1 MFSLQGL
8 LAQESHWLQKKI
20 VEDAKLCKKEVA
32 VAAPTGVAA
41 VNLGPEL
48 GAQTVH
54 SLAGIGIPQTAS
66 DFNKIVTSPWTIKK
80 WKKIDILVLDE
91 IGMLS
96 ADFLDWL
103 DVYVRKARANPLQ
116 AFGGIQLIFV
126 GDFAQLGPIPG
137 KNSLRKKAY
146 NKDHPGADCILN
158 ISECAA
164 YPFQTVFWRE
174 ADFHHV
180 HLRQVYRQKNK
191 DFQLALLDIRSGN
204 GTSQRVKN
212 LVTTCSFALDDR
224 PDLEIPS
231 GIKPTILYCTNRNVD
246 RENYDNLAKLQGQGK
261 TFKAKDSTS
270 LSGEVSQ
277 AGQDTV
283 IRLLSRNTFFND
295 CPAGRSI
302 VLKIGAQVMLLQN
315 LDLKKGLVNG
325 SRGVVESF
333 KLVPVVKSIIN
344 GEEELI
350 GPNDMDKFP
359 GFGSLEELKFGQRT
373 DFGGKIWKITK
384 FERYPFVRFVNNVS
398 QIIVPEKFERTLYRQ
413 GSCIRKQIPLKLAWA
428 ITIHKSQGATIDFV
442 VCDLAGCFTS
452 GQAYVALSR
461 ARSLVGL
468 QIKNFNSNHVTADPL
483 VTAFYDALDRQ
494 DMRNFLAEKAG
505 LWWYPILQVEPW
517 LKMFSR
523 ATPKNA
529 RDNASTFRSWINE
542 YKPLDDYRG
551 WGSR

>member
-1 MFSLQGL
+1 MNVPVCCVANLQSCL
-8 LAQESHWLQKKI
+8 CLSFKKMI
-20 VEDAKLCKKEVA
+20 SF
-32 VAAPTGVAA
+32 
-41 VNLGPEL
+41 
-48 GAQTVH
+48 H
-54 SLAGIGIPQTAS
+54 SIIFL
-66 DFNKIVTSPWTIKK
+66 F
-80 WKKIDILVLDE
+80 VLNTC
-91 IGMLS
+91 
-96 ADFLDWL
+96 
-103 DVYVRKARANPLQ
+103 V
-116 AFGGIQLIFV
+116 
-126 GDFAQLGPIPG
+126 
-137 KNSLRKKAY
+137 
-146 NKDHPGADCILN
+146 
-158 ISECAA
+158 A

-261 TFKAKDSTS
+261 TFKARDSTS

-350 GPNDMDKFP
+350 GPNDRINFRDLVPWRNSNLDK
-359 GFGSLEELKFGQRT
+359 GLILVGKFG
-373 DFGGKIWKITK
+373 
-384 FERYPFVRFVNNVS
+384 
-398 QIIVPEKFERTLYRQ
+398 
-413 GSCIRKQIPLKLAWA
+413 
-428 ITIHKSQGATIDFV
+428 
-442 VCDLAGCFTS
+442 
-452 GQAYVALSR
+452 
-461 ARSLVGL
+461 RSL
-468 QIKNFNSNHVTADPL
+468 N
-483 VTAFYDALDRQ
+483 
-494 DMRNFLAEKAG
+494 
-505 LWWYPILQVEPW
+505 
-517 LKMFSR
+517 LKDIRLCVS
-523 ATPKNA
+523 
-529 RDNASTFRSWINE
+529 STMSVR
-542 YKPLDDYRG
+542 
-551 WGSR
+551 

>member
-1 MFSLQGL
+1 MISF
-8 LAQESHWLQKKI
+8 
-20 VEDAKLCKKEVA
+20 
-32 VAAPTGVAA
+32 
-41 VNLGPEL
+41 
-48 GAQTVH
+48 H
-54 SLAGIGIPQTAS
+54 SIIFL
-66 DFNKIVTSPWTIKK
+66 F
-80 WKKIDILVLDE
+80 VLNTC
-91 IGMLS
+91 
-96 ADFLDWL
+96 
-103 DVYVRKARANPLQ
+103 V
-116 AFGGIQLIFV
+116 
-126 GDFAQLGPIPG
+126 
-137 KNSLRKKAY
+137 
-146 NKDHPGADCILN
+146 
-158 ISECAA
+158 A

-261 TFKAKDSTS
+261 TFKARDSTS

-428 ITIHKSQGATIDFV
+428 ITIHKVRFV
-442 VCDLAGCFTS
+442 CLNIHSSCFI
-452 GQAYVALSR
+452 Y
-461 ARSLVGL
+461 
-468 QIKNFNSNHVTADPL
+468 DPL
-483 VTAFYDALDRQ
+483 YRFCSLKSPYLRSIETIFSFCFAVSGCYDR
-494 DMRNFLAEKAG
+494 FCG
-505 LWWYPILQVEPW
+505 V
-517 LKMFSR
+517 
-523 ATPKNA
+523 
-529 RDNASTFRSWINE
+529 
-542 YKPLDDYRG
+542 
-551 WGSR
+551 